1 MPTAASSLERPAAMA
16 AQNRRRASRP
26 AAEGRPGERNGARPD
41 RSERRFCLLIATP
54 SSGCCDDHLSP
65 GDMRHAMWLSTFLA
79 LLWTHDAF
87 AQKTASEIR
96 AYCLRVR
103 NSAVI

>member
-1 MPTAASSLERPAAMA
+1 MPTAASSLGRPAAMA

-65 GDMRHAMWLSTFLA
+65 GSIRNWFDCSFEVTNEVGQVVLTMPF
-79 LLWTHDAF
+79 
-87 AQKTASEIR
+87 SETIDE
-96 AYCLRVR
+96 
-103 NSAVI
+103 N